1 MKDLSSITKTIIAA
15 PPGLQGV
22 FVIGGDK
29 GDELYLDA
37 VVALAIILHD
47 QDEILDGKVL
57 ATAPIGVGLDG
68 SIALATLSAGGH
80 VHDGGGSWPN
90 LRKWLADNA
99 AGRPFMKDQ
108 FGDEPG
114 TIPQ

>member
-1 MKDLSSITKTIIAA
+1 MDELSSLTRTIIAA
-15 PPGLQGV
+15 PPGTQGV

-47 QDEILDGKVL
+47 REELLDGKNL
-57 ATAPIGVGLDG
+57 ATAPIGIGLDG
-68 SIALATLSAGGH
+68 SVALATVSAGGL
-80 VHDGGGSWPN
+80 VHEGGGSWPN
-90 LRKWLADNA
+90 LRKWLTDNA